1 MSRKIIIDKW
11 RNNTHY
17 SVSVIDSYDQRHHL
31 GFISDLSDENGYST
45 TVFEKNVI
53 QASLFIMKWW
63 ENSEKRKKTNDLLA
77 KAILNCKEID
87 SKNPNLREI

>member
-1 MSRKIIIDKW
+1 MSERKYKITPDGEWFK
-11 RNNTHY
+11 
-17 SVSVIDSYDQRHHL
+17 VEV
-31 GFISDLSDENGYST
+31 SDEYGYNT

-63 ENSEKRKKTNDLLA
+63 ENTEERKKTNDLMS

-87 SKNPNLREI
+87 SKNSNLREI

>member
-1 MSRKIIIDKW
+1 MNKR
-11 RNNTHY
+11 
-17 SVSVIDSYDQRHHL
+17 SYNITPD
-31 GFISDLSDENGYST
+31 GEWFKVEVSDEYGYNT

-63 ENSEKRKKTNDLLA
+63 ENTEERKKTNDLLA

-87 SKNPNLREI
+87 SKNNNLREIL

>member
-1 MSRKIIIDKW
+1 MSERKYKITPDGEWFKVE
-11 RNNTHY
+11 
-17 SVSVIDSYDQRHHL
+17 VSDDY
-31 GFISDLSDENGYST
+31 GYNT

-63 ENSEKRKKTNDLLA
+63 ENTEERKKTNDLLA

-87 SKNPNLREI
+87 SNNPNLREI